1 MGRTYSRRG
10 AEKELKHRILFANP
24 AGETTLAGTVW
35 ETHLQDCY
43 FDQIWTLH
51 KLVEHNEADDGQDE
65 HQDSSEE
72 TLVSASAIHRELTD
86 RPRIDDVDA
95 TNTPRRTV

>member
-1 MGRTYSRRG
+1 
-10 AEKELKHRILFANP
+10 LKHGILVENP
-24 AGETTLAGTVW
+24 AGETTLGCTVW

-43 FDQIWTLH
+43 FDQFWALH
-51 KLVEHNEADDGQDE
+51 KLEEHNEADDRQDE
-65 HQDSSEE
+65 HQDSSEKA
-72 TLVSASAIHRELTD
+72 LVSASAIHRELTD